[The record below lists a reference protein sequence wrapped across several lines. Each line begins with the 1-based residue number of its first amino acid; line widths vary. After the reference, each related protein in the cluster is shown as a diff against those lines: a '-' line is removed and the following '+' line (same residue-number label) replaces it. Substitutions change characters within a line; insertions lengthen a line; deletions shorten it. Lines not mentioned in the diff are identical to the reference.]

1 MPEIQIRPAEANDIP
16 KLVELDH
23 DYVSDY
29 VWQMDV
35 NQTDDEQIL
44 VTFRQVHLPRSIKV
58 DYPRS
63 PASLAEDWS
72 HRSGL
77 LVAVLQGEV
86 IGYISLMLDIAPLTT
101 WVTDLAVVRKYRRQG
116 VGSALLIAAQEW
128 GRKHHTSR
136 LVLEMQPKNYPA
148 ISQARKL
155 GFGFCGYNDRYY
167 PNHDI
172 AIFFEKILH

>member
-1 MPEIQIRPAEANDIP
+1 MPEIQIRPAVAEDIS

-29 VWQMDV
+29 VWQMDIH
-35 NQTDDEQIL
+35 QTEDEQID
-44 VTFRQVHLPRSIKV
+44 VNFRQVHLPRSIKV

-63 PASLAEDWS
+63 PASLSEDWS
-72 HRSGL
+72 KRSGL
-77 LVAVLQGEV
+77 LVAELQGEV

-101 WVTDLAVVRKYRRQG
+101 WVTDLAVMRRYRRQG

-128 GRKHHTSR
+128 GRKHRTNR

-155 GFGFCGYNDRYY
+155 GFSFCGYHDRYY

-172 AIFFEKILH
+172 AIFFEKALR